1 MQNLEFHPVTPDRW
15 RDFEQLFGERGAC
28 AGCWCMWWRLK
39 RSEFAER
46 TGQKNKRTMKRI
58 IDSGHVPGLLAY
70 ADGSPAGWCSVAPR
84 ETYPAIERSRTLK
97 RIDDEPV
104 WSVVCFFVAK
114 PFRSKGLMSSLLEAA
129 VRYAKDHDAKIIEGY
144 PVEPKE
150 RRMSGSE
157 GFTGLIPVFTR
168 AGFVEAL
175 RRSPSR
181 PIMRY
186 FVSKE

>member
-1 MQNLEFHPVTPDRW
+1 
-15 RDFEQLFGERGAC
+15 
-28 AGCWCMWWRLK
+28 MWWRLK
-39 RSEFAER
+39 RSEFAKR
-46 TGQKNKRTMKRI
+46 TDQKNKRAMKRI

-70 ADGSPAGWCSVAPR
+70 ADDNPAGWCSVAPR
-84 ETYPAIERSRTLK
+84 ETYPALERSRTLK

-104 WSVVCFFVAK
+104 WSVVCFFVGK
-114 PFRSKGLMSSLLEAA
+114 PFRSRGLMSSLLAAA
-129 VRYAKDHDAKIIEGY
+129 VRYAKEHGAKIIEGY

-157 GFTGLIPVFTR
+157 GFTGLVPVFTR
-168 AGFVEAL
+168 AGFAEAL
-175 RRSPSR
+175 RRSPNR

>member
-1 MQNLEFHPVTPDRW
+1 MW
-15 RDFEQLFGERGAC
+15 R
-28 AGCWCMWWRLK
+28 RLK
-39 RSEFAER
+39 RSDFAER
-46 TGQKNKRTMKRI
+46 TGQKNKRAMKRI
-58 IDSGHVPGLLAY
+58 IDSDHAPGLLAY
-70 ADGSPAGWCSVAPR
+70 TDGNPVGWCSVAPR
-84 ETYPAIERSRTLK
+84 ETYPALERSRALK

-129 VRYAKDHDAKIIEGY
+129 VRYDKEHGAKIIEGY
-144 PVEPKE
+144 PVEPKM

-168 AGFVEAL
+168 AGFVQAL
-175 RRSPSR
+175 RRSPNRS
-181 PIMRY
+181 IMRY

>member
-1 MQNLEFHPVTPDRW
+1 
-15 RDFEQLFGERGAC
+15 
-28 AGCWCMWWRLK
+28 MWWRLK

-46 TGQKNKRTMKRI
+46 TGQKNKRAMRRI
-58 IDSGHVPGLLAY
+58 IDSGHVPGLMVY
-70 ADGSPAGWCSVAPR
+70 ADGNPVGWCSVAPR
-84 ETYPAIERSRTLK
+84 ETYPALERSRTLK
-97 RIDDEPV
+97 RINDEPV
-104 WSVVCFFVAK
+104 WSVVCFFVGK

-129 VRYAKDHDAKIIEGY
+129 VRYAKERGAKIIEGY

-157 GFTGLIPVFTR
+157 GFTGLVPAFTR
-168 AGFVEAL
+168 RGFVEAL
-175 RRSPSR
+175 RRSPNR